1 MRQGFRIAAR
11 SLLAG
16 FALIALVAPVADASA
31 ESGVAVVLQASRVV
45 VAANGKE
52 RLEPTESVRP
62 GEVIEYR
69 ATYTNQGADAVRGLE
84 GVLPIP
90 PDTQYVGLTATPAG
104 VEASLDGLHF
114 APIPL
119 MRKVVRDGR
128 EAWEPVPASE
138 YRALRW
144 KLGELAPDASTA
156 IAARVLVPPKA
167 SAVQQLAEHR

>member
-1 MRQGFRIAAR
+1 MRHGFRTAAS

-16 FALIALVAPVADASA
+16 LALTALFVPAGDAAAAGDVTVA
-31 ESGVAVVLQASRVV
+31 LQASRVV
-45 VAANGKE
+45 AAANGKE

-62 GEVIEYR
+62 GELIEYR
-69 ATYTNQGADAVRGLE
+69 ATYTNRGAGAVRGLE

-90 PDTQYVGLTATPAG
+90 VGTEYVGLSATPAG
-104 VEASLDGLHF
+104 VEASTDGVRF

-128 EAWEPVPASE
+128 ETWEPVPASE

-144 KLGELAPDASTA
+144 KLGELAPDAKAS
-156 IAARVLVPPKA
+156 IAARVLVPQTRVA
-167 SAVQQLAEHR
+167 GR